1 MGLTDTPRGMRLHV
15 GIFGRRNVG
24 KSSLLNAITRQ
35 DVSIVS
41 RFAGTTTDPVE
52 KPMELLPL
60 GPVLF
65 IDTAG
70 IDDVGALGEL
80 RAKRTMQIF
89 DRTDLGVLV
98 TEAGAW
104 GAYEDGILD
113 EFLERETPIVVV
125 FNKIDLHE
133 RPAPVPRLREL
144 KLTPVLTAAHERRGV
159 LDFRQALLDAA
170 PPDFIDNP
178 TILGDLVSTGELAV
192 LVVPIDKE
200 APRGRLILPQ
210 VQAIRDLMDS
220 DAMAMVVKERELGH
234 ALEQL
239 KKPPK
244 LVVTDSQAFLKVAA
258 DTPLDVPMTSFSI
271 LFARFKGDLASQVE
285 GTLAIER
292 LHSGAK
298 ILIAEACSHHPIAED
313 IGRVKI
319 PRWLIQYVGGKLDV
333 HHVQGHDFP
342 DDLTGWD
349 LVIHCGACTFN
360 RRAMLARILH
370 AREAGVPL
378 TNYGLVIAY
387 SLGIFER
394 ALQPFPGALDVY
406 RQALKAPA
414 AHARTAA
421 AAAAEP
427 VTAGLPDDAAVDEL
441 C

>member
-1 MGLTDTPRGMRLHV
+1 MGLMDAPRGMRLHI

-35 DVSIVS
+35 EVSIVS
-41 RFAGTTTDPVE
+41 DFAGTTTDPVE

-70 IDDVGALGEL
+70 IDDVGVLGEL
-80 RAKRTMQIF
+80 RARRTMQIF

-98 TEAGAW
+98 TEAGSW
-104 GAYEDGILD
+104 GEFEDGILD
-113 EFLERETPIVVV
+113 EFQERKTPVVV
-125 FNKIDLHE
+125 VYNKIDLNQH
-133 RPAPVPRLREL
+133 PAPVPRLEEL
-144 KLTPVLTAAHERRGV
+144 KITPVRTQASEGRGV

-178 TILGDLVSTGELAV
+178 SILGDLVSSGEMAV

-210 VQAIRDLMDS
+210 VQSIRDLMDS
-220 DAMAMVVKERELGH
+220 DAMALVVKERELGH

-239 KKPPK
+239 KRPPR

-258 DTPLDVPMTSFSI
+258 DTPRDVPMTSFSI
-271 LFARFKGDLASQVE
+271 LFARFKGDLTSQVE
-285 GTLAIER
+285 GTLAVDG
-292 LHSGAK
+292 LKSGARV
-298 ILIAEACSHHPIAED
+298 LIAEACSHHPIAED

-319 PRWLIQYVGGKLDV
+319 PRWLTQYVGGKL
-333 HHVQGHDFP
+333 HIEHVQGHDFP
-342 DDLTGWD
+342 DDPTGWD

-360 RRAMLARILH
+360 RRAMLGRIL
-370 AREAGVPL
+370 RCKQAGVPI

-394 ALQPFPGALDVY
+394 ALQPFPAALEAL
-406 RQALKAPA
+406 RQARERALEEHAAP
-414 AHARTAA
+414 
-421 AAAAEP
+421 P
-427 VTAGLPDDAAVDEL
+427 VTAGLPDDVAVDEL